1 VNTFE
6 EVFTIGSAESGSSR
20 FDGRE
25 PASVSVDEEARS
37 VRDRLIEATKQSLA
51 TKGIR
56 GTTVSDVA
64 DAAGVSRGWLYRHF
78 PDKTSLIGSALVRLN
93 EMFWAE
99 SHAGLAGVATLD
111 EQIATAL
118 RVGQDAYDT
127 PGALALKLRMS
138 EPEEFA
144 ACAGHGVASFV
155 PDLAEFWR
163 PYLEAA
169 RDRGEIHP
177 NTDIGEAAEWVARIL
192 ISLGTIGGETLDTD
206 DHAAVLRQI
215 RRYVMPGLRA
225 DPTEA

>member
-1 VNTFE
+1 M
-6 EVFTIGSAESGSSR
+6 AA
-20 FDGRE
+20 D
-25 PASVSVDEEARS
+25 DETKS

-78 PDKTSLIGSALVRLN
+78 PDKTSLIGSAIVRLN
-93 EMFWAE
+93 ETFWAE
-99 SHAGLAGVATLD
+99 SHAGLAGVTTLA

-118 RVGQDAYDT
+118 RVGREAYDT
-127 PGALALKLRMS
+127 PGALALKLRLS
-138 EPEEFA
+138 EPAEFA

-155 PDLAEFWR
+155 PDLAEFWE

-177 NTDIGEAAEWVARIL
+177 DTRIAEAAEWVARVL
-192 ISLGTIGGETLDTD
+192 ISLGTVSGETLDTE
-206 DHAAVLRQI
+206 DHAAVLRYI

-225 DPTEA
+225 DPADA